1 MNEAA
6 SAAADTSGLIDIIEP
21 AVPVVVESGSGLW
34 LAAAVVLVTTLA
46 GGFFY
51 LWKYRLPAYRARKS
65 ARDVQRQ
72 VLAGELTLHESI
84 LVFALEL
91 RQGLAIKRLRAEEV
105 PVVFSQKDAALWAE
119 FMQNLE
125 AMLYQSGADVTA
137 EKQAVLYAQ
146 IEKWLWRYGR

>member
-1 MNEAA
+1 MSEAA
-6 SAAADTSGLIDIIEP
+6 SAVVDTSGLMDIIEP
-21 AVPVVVESGSGLW
+21 AVPAVAGGGGNLW
-34 LAAAVVLVTTLA
+34 IAAVAVSAMVLA
-46 GGFFY
+46 GLFFY
-51 LWKYRLPAYRARKS
+51 LWKHRLPAYRARKNV
-65 ARDVQRQ
+65 RDIQRQ

-91 RQGLAIKRLRAEEV
+91 RQGLAVKRLRAEEV
-105 PVVFSQKDAALWAE
+105 PVVFNRQDAALWLE

-137 EKQAVLYAQ
+137 EKQAALYVQ